1 MASPSGSSATIA
13 SSSVSEKLGATSI
26 EGIKTLG
33 PKKKGAPSGGV
44 IR

>member
-13 SSSVSEKLGATSI
+13 SSSVSELSSTSI